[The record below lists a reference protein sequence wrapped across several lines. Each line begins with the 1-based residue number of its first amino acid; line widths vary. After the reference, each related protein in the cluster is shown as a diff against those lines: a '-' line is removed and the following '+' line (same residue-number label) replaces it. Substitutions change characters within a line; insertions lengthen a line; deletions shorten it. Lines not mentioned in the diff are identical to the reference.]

1 MQQSRIHQ
9 DRAPDRS
16 GTASRWIGTV
26 DGARMT
32 RRRVISPASPSRSRA
47 AHDAPPTS
55 ASRAR
60 FNTEAFS
67 PIPMVNMHEGVT
79 VHHGQEGC
87 PQDIQED
94 VEEEGKEVVEEEV
107 IRIVRIAST

>member
-1 MQQSRIHQ
+1 MRTRPWGM
-9 DRAPDRS
+9 DR
-16 GTASRWIGTV
+16 TARFGV
-26 DGARMT
+26 DDDAE
-32 RRRVISPASPSRSRA
+32 RVISPARPSTSRGPP
-47 AHDAPPTS
+47 DAPPTS

-87 PQDIQED
+87 PQDLQEG
-94 VEEEGKEVVEEEV
+94 EEEGKEVVEEEV
-107 IRIVRIAST
+107 IRIVRMAST